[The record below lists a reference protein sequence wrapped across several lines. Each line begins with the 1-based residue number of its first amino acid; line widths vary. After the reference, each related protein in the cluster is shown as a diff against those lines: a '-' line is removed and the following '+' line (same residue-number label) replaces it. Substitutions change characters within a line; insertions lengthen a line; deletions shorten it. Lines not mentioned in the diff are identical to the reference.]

1 MVGVGKRTLDDG
13 HDGALL
19 DSRGALETVGVDSTE
34 ELSLEVHVVERVG
47 DLIVVGLDLACARV
61 SLGSQK
67 CLQVR
72 LSSPPPSHCG
82 ARSFEEQRDS
92 TRGTTHPRARPQD
105 LCQP

>member
-1 MVGVGKRTLDDG
+1 MGKRTLNDG
-13 HDGALL
+13 HDGTLL

-34 ELSLEVHVVERVG
+34 ELSLQVHVVERVG
-47 DLIVVGLDLACARV
+47 DLIVVGLDLTCAWV
-61 SLGSQK
+61 SLGSQN

-82 ARSFEEQRDS
+82 VRNFEERGDS
-92 TRGTTHPRARPQD
+92 TRRRTHPRARPQD